1 MRMIKVETFPKS
13 SGSYSILESESKMLL
28 NSVIVN
34 FFSSSDA
41 QPYEPWGQCY
51 HFVNIIEKSYF
62 FSKKF
67 ARAGERNRNLYI

>member
-1 MRMIKVETFPKS
+1 MAVRQGKAFPNN

-41 QPYEPWGQCY
+41 QP
-51 HFVNIIEKSYF
+51 
-62 FSKKF
+62 
-67 ARAGERNRNLYI
+67 